1 MNRKPGGS
9 KRLLARRQ
17 IVASSSEAPVQ
28 FKFREAWPGLPVQGQ
43 QFSSAKKASTAG
55 LSRDWGCIQLKGGG
69 SYATQEGGA
78 YIKIR
83 KWR

>member
-69 SYATQEGGA
+69 VAML
-78 YIKIR
+78 R
-83 KWR
+83 KRGVPISK